1 MLFISLMARI
11 TRYPSRAE
19 GEVILADEVQLY
31 AQNLSLFAK
40 LFLETKSV
48 FFDASTF
55 LYYSLILQDPTNN
68 TSGQVVGFF
77 SKEKMSWDNNNVACI
92 LVFPP
97 WQRRGLGQI
106 LIAASY
112 QLGKREG
119 RFGGPERP
127 LSILGRRGY
136 IVFWCGEVARYVMK
150 APLKKTVTIK
160 DISDDT
166 YILQEDVVAALKEMD
181 VLEKRKTATG
191 NVVLN
196 KSKVRDWAEKH
207 GLSEKPLIDIEAFVE
222 EEEYDEDDEVEEEDE
237 ED

>member
-1 MLFISLMARI
+1 MYTATATARSA
-11 TRYPSRAE
+11 TANAP
-19 GEVILADEVQLY
+19 QLY

-55 LYYSLILQDPTNN
+55 LYYSLVLQDPTNN
-68 TSGQVVGFF
+68 PHGQVVGFF
-77 SKEKMSWDNNNVACI
+77 SKEKMSWDNNNLACI

-112 QLGKREG
+112 ELGKREG
-119 RFGGPERP
+119 RLGGPERP

-136 IVFWCGEVARYVMK
+136 IVFWCGEVARCVLK
-150 APLKKTVTIK
+150 GPLKKALTIQ
-160 DISDDT
+160 DISDET

-191 NVVLN
+191 NAVLN
-196 KSKVRDWAEKH
+196 KSRVKDWAEKH
-207 GLSEKPLIDIEAFVE
+207 GVSEKPLIDVEAFIEEVGYSSDGEKE
-222 EEEYDEDDEVEEEDE
+222 EEEEE
-237 ED
+237 

>member
-1 MLFISLMARI
+1 
-11 TRYPSRAE
+11 
-19 GEVILADEVQLY
+19 
-31 AQNLSLFAK
+31 
-40 LFLETKSV
+40 
-48 FFDASTF
+48 
-55 LYYSLILQDPTNN
+55 
-68 TSGQVVGFF
+68 
-77 SKEKMSWDNNNVACI
+77 MSWDNNNVACI

-112 QLGKREG
+112 ELGKREG

-136 IVFWCGEVARYVMK
+136 IVFWCGEVARYVMN

-160 DISDDT
+160 DISDET

-196 KSKVRDWAEKH
+196 KSKIRDWAEKH
-207 GLSEKPLIDIEAFVE
+207 GVSEKPLIDIEAFVE
-222 EEEYDEDDEVEEEDE
+222 DEEQYEDDGEVEEEE
-237 ED
+237 EEE